1 MRKFYSIAAETVAS
15 VGTNIL
21 SGTTMGSR
29 RSGSRRAGSRRAGS
43 RRA

>member
-21 SGTTMGSR
+21 SGTM
-29 RSGSRRAGSRRAGS
+29 GSRRAGSRRAGS
-43 RRA
+43 RRAGSRRA

>member
-29 RSGSRRAGSRRAGS
+29 RSGGKRSGGKRS
-43 RRA
+43 